1 VAAINTTE
9 DTIRASVPAATVIY
23 LEPDLVRADHPDLA
37 AAQPDETVDPPGQH

>member
-1 VAAINTTE
+1 
-9 DTIRASVPAATVIY
+9 VIY